1 MRSIARS
8 MNSSRQNKQ
17 GYRFVQKK
25 VAGGAF
31 APPRRG
37 GLFMRVWGTRISLA
51 HASFV
56 SAATKAEDLG

>member
-17 GYRFVQKK
+17 GDICVRNI
-25 VAGGAF
+25 VAGGDCA
-31 APPRRG
+31 ARRRG